1 MLHGY
6 YLHNTNGNT
15 NANMQDQ
22 PSHAPVTFRGQLK
35 VNSGLEVNV
44 CASIELNSGG
54 GVIPRESRVTCFH
67 WQFISCSIYAES
79 II

>member
-1 MLHGY
+1 MATICITLTVTLML
-6 YLHNTNGNT
+6 TCKT
-15 NANMQDQ
+15 SQVVT
-22 PSHAPVTFRGQLK
+22 PVTFRGQLK